1 MKKSVFI
8 IIGAMA
14 STSVFAQD
22 MAEVIRVS
30 PKYVN
35 RRVEI
40 CTTYQVVKESSNVNI
55 IGAIAGGLLGNQ
67 IGGGNG
73 QTAAAAL
80 GAVIGSQVGTNKGS
94 RIVEEVRC
102 EPHIEQI
109 QQGEMVTFQYKG
121 RIFTQHFD

>member
-22 MAEVIRVS
+22 VAEVISVTPR
-30 PKYVN
+30 YVN

-40 CTTYQVVKESSNVNI
+40 CTTYQVVKESPNVNI
-55 IGAIAGGLLGNQ
+55 LGAIAGGLLGNQ
-67 IGGGNG
+67 VGGGNG

-102 EPHIEQI
+102 EPQIENI
-109 QQGEMVTFQYKG
+109 QQGEMVTFRYKG
-121 RIFTQHFD
+121 RIFTQLID